1 MKEVLE
7 TQVEK
12 VVESNEAFMSRRSTE
27 MSGIIG
33 GLSARL
39 GIVKDELKNCYTYEY
54 ANVEFL
60 KQEMLS
66 MHKEIVESLIKY
78 NQKWAEMQRYD
89 EGDYGKECSDR
100 EIAELTTEL
109 EALKTLAL

>member
-12 VVESNEAFMSRRSTE
+12 VLESNEAFMSRRSME

-39 GIVKDELKNCYTYEY
+39 GIIKEELKSNYTYDYASVEY
-54 ANVEFL
+54 L
-60 KQEMLS
+60 KQQMLS

-109 EALKTLAL
+109 EGT